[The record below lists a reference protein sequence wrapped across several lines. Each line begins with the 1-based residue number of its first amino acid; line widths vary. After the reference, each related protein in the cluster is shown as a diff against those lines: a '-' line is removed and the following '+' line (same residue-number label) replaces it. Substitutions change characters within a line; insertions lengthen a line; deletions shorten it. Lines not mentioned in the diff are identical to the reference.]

1 MEDILVK
8 EEILQL
14 LSKHPEG
21 LTITSIA
28 EKLGIHRHTATKY
41 VKDLILSG
49 KINERNVGMAKLCF
63 LNKYKSKHIIG
74 EKAETGQAQIFALAI
89 LLFFIPVLIIAQNF
103 GTNMAGSFAEVI
115 DTKLITSSSDTITA
129 TTIFAIV
136 ENSTETATK
145 QGPLSVENY
154 SENSTD
160 FNEATS
166 ISGHQN
172 ILSFNNE
179 ANETISNNS
188 LTEIQ
193 DEILQPTETIEKIEL
208 DLNIP
213 KKINRGEE
221 FQATASVLNKFSSQ
235 KNVKIKWM
243 LPPSFSIISGSEEN
257 LCDLKP
263 KQECLSSIRIKAEG
277 ELGTHDIKVK
287 IRYE

>member
-1 MEDILVK
+1 MK

-49 KINERNVGMAKLCF
+49 EINERNVGMAKLCF
-63 LNKYKSKHIIG
+63 LNKYKSRHIIG

-103 GTNMAGSFAEVI
+103 GTNITGSFSEVI
-115 DTKLITSSSDTITA
+115 DTTFITSSSDIITT
-129 TTIFAIV
+129 TTIFEFV
-136 ENSTETATK
+136 ENSTELVVR
-145 QGPLSVENY
+145 QEPLLVENY

-160 FNEATS
+160 FNEDIATS
-166 ISGHQN
+166 EYQN
-172 ILSFNNE
+172 ISSFI
-179 ANETISNNS
+179 NETNETTSNNS

-243 LPPSFSIISGSEEN
+243 LPPGFSIIRGSEETFCQ
-257 LCDLKP
+257 LESEQGCIS
-263 KQECLSSIRIKAEG
+263 EIMIKAET
-277 ELGTHDIKVK
+277 ELGLHEIKVK
-287 IRYE
+287 ATYE